1 MALSLFRGKVP
12 FSHRPRGK
20 SEKSCNGRK
29 RVSPRLISIVSV
41 PSFNGGGGLLEGA
54 NCKLQMQNDGSI
66 R

>member
-1 MALSLFRGKVP
+1 MTLSLFRGKAPFPIVP
-12 FSHRPRGK
+12 AERVK
-20 SEKSCNGRK
+20 KSCNGRK